1 MADYQRGHR
10 PLTQVDVERMIA
22 SDIQLLEEATNDYEK
37 ALIEEAKAE
46 SEYKKRW
53 SRVFLSVSG
62 ARHVKEAAA
71 DDQCSDENER
81 RLISAA
87 KAKALREHMW
97 TIRARLDSLR
107 SLNANVR
114 EQV

>member
-1 MADYQRGHR
+1 
-10 PLTQVDVERMIA
+10 MIA
-22 SDIQLLEEATNDYEK
+22 SDIQLLEEATTDYSE
-37 ALIEEAKAE
+37 ALIEEAHAE
-46 SEYKKRW
+46 AAYKKSW

-71 DDQCSDENER
+71 DDQCCDENER
-81 RLISAA
+81 RLLACARS
-87 KAKALREHMW
+87 KALREHMW

>member
-1 MADYQRGHR
+1 MVDYQRGQR

-22 SDIQLLEEATNDYEK
+22 SDIQLLEEATHDYEK
-37 ALIEEAKAE
+37 ALIEEAQAE
-46 SEYKKRW
+46 AAYKKHW
-53 SRVFLSVSG
+53 SRVFLAVSG

-81 RLISAA
+81 RLLAAA